1 MLADDRWLGVVL
13 EARKLSRLSLYT
25 KDPLTAQREGTSL
38 LLAGTNE
45 GHVALVDTTTG
56 DVQFHLKVRT
66 NCNGMGRDF
75 FSLGQIIH
83 KSDLGG
89 ILGEKLSLIVSCYN
103 SKIQHSPL
111 SLPLFLSLQ
120 VHSGPVTLM
129 ACDAKQNYI
138 FSASNGESY
147 HVSHSLSGW

>member
-25 KDPLTAQREGTSL
+25 KDPLTTRREGMSL

-66 NCNGMGRDF
+66 NCNGLGRGI
-75 FSLGQIIH
+75 FSLRQTIH
-83 KSDLGG
+83 KSVLGG
-89 ILGEKLSLIVSCYN
+89 ILGERLSLIVSCCN

-111 SLPLFLSLQ
+111 SLPLSLSL
-120 VHSGPVTLM
+120 SLFRFTLG
-129 ACDAKQNYI
+129 Q
-138 FSASNGESY
+138 
-147 HVSHSLSGW
+147 